1 MNANLT
7 VLSSISWVFLCLVF
21 TNVKEQKA
29 VLGFFV
35 PRENRVVFTAVFC
48 NARNVQRWNDWV
60 LIDGRSRED

>member
-1 MNANLT
+1 MNVNLT
-7 VLSSISWVFLCLVF
+7 VLSSISWGFFYVALF

-48 NARNVQRWNDWV
+48 NA
-60 LIDGRSRED
+60 